1 MNISKDL
8 KKYIETNIIPKYQA
22 FDRGHNIDHVNTVI
36 EESLALAQ
44 NLDVDINMVYAIAAY
59 HDLGLCRDRK
69 LHHIISGEIL
79 LADENLLKWF
89 DKSEIQV
96 MKEAVEDHRA
106 SSKNSPRT
114 IYGRIV
120 AEADRDIQPL
130 KIIKRTIQYSL
141 KNNPNS
147 DKEGHYIHL
156 IEHMQEKYSENG
168 YIKLWFENTKNSANL
183 EKLREIIRN
192 ENLLRELF
200 DEIYKKEI
208 TYCNL

>member
-1 MNISKDL
+1 MNINKDL
-8 KKYIETNIIPKYQA
+8 KKYIENDIIPKYQA

-36 EESLALAQ
+36 EESLVLAQ
-44 NLDVDINMVYAIAAY
+44 NLDVDLNMVYTIAAY

-79 LADENLLKWF
+79 FADVNLLKWF

-147 DKEGHYIHL
+147 DKQEHYIHL
-156 IEHMQEKYSENG
+156 VEHMQEKYSENG
-168 YIKLWFENTKNSANL
+168 YMKLWFENTKNSANL

-200 DEIYKKEI
+200 EKFYEEEII
-208 TYCNL
+208 FV

>member
-208 TYCNL
+208 AYCNL

>member
-1 MNISKDL
+1 MNINKDL
-8 KKYIETNIIPKYQA
+8 KKYIETNIIPKYQV

-147 DKEGHYIHL
+147 DKERHYIHL

>member
-1 MNISKDL
+1 MNINKDL

-147 DKEGHYIHL
+147 DKERHYIHL

>member
-1 MNISKDL
+1 MNINKDL